1 MDLSRILRGGC
12 HLWLS
17 ETWPT
22 FSILSMKL
30 TAKTQNSFQH
40 TFRKDSLTRYPMACH
55 CNQLIFLLLSV
66 THRFGFGG
74 NWSVTNEIFWY
85 ARWFPCPFKVQNGIF
100 GIWKVTWSPRCAA
113 QLPGITWNSGVTRQ
127 NFNGQSSDYMKRSA
141 KSATDAGI
149 LLPFWSYQLKSLQI
163 IVTMLFRLF
172 NCLWL
177 YNNFWSCHSQ

>member
-30 TAKTQNSFQH
+30 TAKTSNSFQH
-40 TFRKDSLTRYPMACH
+40 TFPKRLSYSVSHGLPLQPAHLSPSFGHTSLRFRR
-55 CNQLIFLLLSV
+55 QLICNKWDLLIRSLVPS
-66 THRFGFGG
+66 
-74 NWSVTNEIFWY
+74 
-85 ARWFPCPFKVQNGIF
+85 PFKVQNGIF

-127 NFNGQSSDYMKRSA
+127 NFNGQSLDYMKRCA
-141 KSATDAGI
+141 KKPLMLGI
-149 LLPFWSYQLKSLQI
+149 CYFFEVISWRVFKSL
-163 IVTMLFRLF
+163 
-172 NCLWL
+172 
-177 YNNFWSCHSQ
+177 